1 MTIAK
6 KTAKKAAKKRTGSGP
21 GTPDARGKREAVQK
35 IPAPA
40 ATGTGDSKLQNGRS
54 AGIGRAASSPD
65 NSSSRPGVNT
75 QLADRETAV
84 VASTAAQNELARGD
98 EIMPVSSEIWPQI
111 KQLWDEN
118 VNVRISIL
126 AGGAVIGVAIL
137 LWLVS

>member
-84 VASTAAQNELARGD
+84 VASTLSCSGWFPENEPDSFTIIHRGMQD
-98 EIMPVSSEIWPQI
+98 LRSE
-111 KQLWDEN
+111 
-118 VNVRISIL
+118 RRCIL
-126 AGGAVIGVAIL
+126 VG
-137 LWLVS
+137 